1 MKKQKK
7 YNLWPLKI
15 TVFTFFLSVSINV
28 VTNLL
33 IEKVSVVWAF
43 FVLVCVVLI
52 GIIFDIVGIAVTSAS
67 ETPFHARNA
76 KGISG
81 GKEAILLIRSAEKV
95 SNICNDVIGDTVGVV
110 SGGLAGAIVTI
121 IAVKYHNGDEMFLN
135 LVLSGIVAAVTVG
148 GKAAGKNVAMTKSR
162 DIIQGAGI
170 VMHFIKNIFT
180 FGKAG
185 GKKQKKKE
193 R

>member
-1 MKKQKK
+1 M
-7 YNLWPLKI
+7 
-15 TVFTFFLSVSINV
+15 
-28 VTNLL
+28 
-33 IEKVSVVWAF
+33 
-43 FVLVCVVLI
+43 
-52 GIIFDIVGIAVTSAS
+52 
-67 ETPFHARNA
+67 
-76 KGISG
+76 
-81 GKEAILLIRSAEKV
+81 

-148 GKAAGKNVAMTKSR
+148 GKAAGKNVAMTKSH
-162 DIIQGAGI
+162 DIIQGAG
-170 VMHFIKNIFT
+170 VALHFIKNIFT

>member
-33 IEKVSVVWAF
+33 IEKVS
-43 FVLVCVVLI
+43 
-52 GIIFDIVGIAVTSAS
+52 IVS
-67 ETPFHARNA
+67 
-76 KGISG
+76 
-81 GKEAILLIRSAEKV
+81 
-95 SNICNDVIGDTVGVV
+95 
-110 SGGLAGAIVTI
+110 I

-148 GKAAGKNVAMTKSR
+148 GKAAGKNVAMTKSH

-170 VMHFIKNIFT
+170 ALHFIKNIFT